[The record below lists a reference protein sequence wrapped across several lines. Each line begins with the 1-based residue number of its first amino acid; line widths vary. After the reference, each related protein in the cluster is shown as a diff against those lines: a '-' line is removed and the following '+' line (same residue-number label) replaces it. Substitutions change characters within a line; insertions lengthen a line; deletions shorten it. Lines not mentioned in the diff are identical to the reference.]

1 LHNAGAAC
9 AVRVI
14 CNPPGRTLTR
24 DTGLMIHNSLASISQ
39 TSSLVPREGGA
50 GTYPTAMNEMA
61 RRHFW
66 KVIIVCLIVLGALWI
81 APKIS
86 RQEPVLPAPMP
97 VPAPAPI
104 PAPLERSTKEV
115 VPLQQHPNPAPEV
128 KQAAMKL
135 KTVKGKASFYGGRFH
150 GGPTA
155 SGERYDQN
163 SFTAAHR
170 TLPMGTR
177 VKVKNLRNG
186 REVVVRINNRGPYV
200 KGRIIDLSSRAAK
213 DLRMTGAGVVPV
225 EMTVLTKEPVKKP
238 AGPLLAKK

>member
-1 LHNAGAAC
+1 
-9 AVRVI
+9 
-14 CNPPGRTLTR
+14 
-24 DTGLMIHNSLASISQ
+24 
-39 TSSLVPREGGA
+39 
-50 GTYPTAMNEMA
+50 MNEMA

-66 KVIIVCLIVLGALWI
+66 KVVIVCLIALGALWI

-86 RQEPVLPAPMP
+86 RQEPTLPAPLPTPAPMP
-97 VPAPAPI
+97 APSQPAV
-104 PAPLERSTKEV
+104 KEAMR
-115 VPLQQHPNPAPEV
+115 LQQHPNPTAET
-128 KQAAMKL
+128 KQAAIKL
-135 KTVKGKASFYGGRFH
+135 KSVKGKASFYGGKFH
-150 GGPTA
+150 GRPTA

-163 SFTAAHR
+163 SLTAAHR

-225 EMTVLTKEPVKKP
+225 EMTVLPKEPVRKP
-238 AGPLLAKK
+238 TGPLLAKK